1 MIMKK
6 IITGTLAALLC
17 AGISVGF
24 AADVKQIYEDEC
36 AKCHGSDGKGNTK
49 MGKKLGAKDY
59 TDSKIQA
66 ELKVDKAL
74 KSLKEGLKDGDKTL
88 MKPFELPESDLKA
101 LIEYMKTFKK

>member
-6 IITGTLAALLC
+6 IITVTMAALLC

-59 TDSKIQA
+59 TDPKNQA

-74 KSLKEGLKDGDKTL
+74 KSLKEGLKEGDKTL

-101 LIEYMKTFKK
+101 LIEYMKTFTK

>member
-1 MIMKK
+1 MRQ
-6 IITGTLAALLC
+6 
-17 AGISVGF
+17 S
-24 AADVKQIYEDEC
+24 
-36 AKCHGSDGKGNTK
+36 HGSDVKGTPRWEK
-49 MGKKLGAKDY
+49 TWPKDY

-101 LIEYMKTFKK
+101 LVEYMKTLKK